1 MLFALEVQE
10 LKKGDVIEDS
20 VKRLEKKYYK
30 VGIDNLKNIHV
41 TLTNMTKD
49 IDLYL
54 KTETYSD
61 VKDNTPIE
69 QRVPTI
75 RKNDCYSSNGRG
87 IDEECNYRVVGPAP
101 GDYDANVYILVYGFE
116 AGSYRLEVKEEE
128 AEKIDSLSEEP
139 LRGKVEKGESKQYKI
154 YGKAG
159 ETILTTLFRL
169 TGDAD
174 LRVKIGR
181 KANLHTFDCKSIN
194 GGTKTDSCSVT
205 LKRNNTVY
213 VNVYGYKGANYSI
226 KGTIL
231 TPNEKKALLSKAKKH
246 CLNQKNST
254 SKILCSNEEN
264 KVYIIESENQGYQF
278 NNKFYKIDIST
289 DQVTFLRAYAQ
300 SGNQVGAGDSF
311 FPINQLKNT
320 NMFLIND
327 RAHSPDWSGSIS
339 VVNPKGVSVRSFSY
353 YEFQQELPIFRTIEN
368 GQKLTVEE
376 KEGRAWENPKHTLKT
391 YDISDTS
398 NIKLISNIKL

>member
-1 MLFALEVQE
+1 MLFALEIKE
-10 LKKGDVIEDS
+10 IKKGDIIEDS
-20 VKRLEKKYYK
+20 VERLEKKYYK

-101 GDYDANVYILVYGFE
+101 GAYDANVYILVYGFE

-159 ETILTTLFRL
+159 ETVEASIFNL

-174 LRVKIGR
+174 IRLKIGR

-205 LKRNNTVY
+205 LKHADTVY
-213 VNVYGYKGANYSI
+213 VHVYGYNSANYSI
-226 KGTIL
+226 TGSHTANNVDDKLIKKTTEFCLDNQGGTTNSSEEEIICAEMHGRQDGAYVLDKKNYRVLYIKNEQITQQKDVTRGNKSPRIVDNKDNESYTIAYYNGL
-231 TPNEKKALLSKAKKH
+231 TYTFYAFLGNEIKEVLKYTIPNQAKVTKVYIA
-246 CLNQKNST
+246 QKNSDIWQIYLEYT
-254 SKILCSNEEN
+254 DTKSEKSYRDVYYSSDFRNNYIL
-264 KVYIIESENQGYQF
+264 
-278 NNKFYKIDIST
+278 
-289 DQVTFLRAYAQ
+289 
-300 SGNQVGAGDSF
+300 
-311 FPINQLKNT
+311 
-320 NMFLIND
+320 
-327 RAHSPDWSGSIS
+327 HSH
-339 VVNPKGVSVRSFSY
+339 
-353 YEFQQELPIFRTIEN
+353 
-368 GQKLTVEE
+368 
-376 KEGRAWENPKHTLKT
+376 KE
-391 YDISDTS
+391 I
-398 NIKLISNIKL
+398 